1 MFLADLHTWYLGGR
15 GPLAGTSSCRWLLAD
30 RPCSPMPGPPP
41 YRFGICTRHSVPRPP
56 GNVAWHVPRWCTRLE
71 EWTIQATASLMSFFT
86 FSLELLFVFTDA
98 ALSQKWHY
106 HWGFSKLTTALSGA
120 MGTVAACC
128 YFSASGFRQRLAP
141 IWVIRLLPLLPGW
154 WGVSTSELLH
164 KCWWE
169 GQLTVRCDVQRG
181 VTLLISQWPSDVS
194 AWSPVYGGFLYRQ
207 HPEGQ
212 KKKTVWWIK
221 QSAKNI

>member
-1 MFLADLHTWYLGGR
+1 MQLSLISALLEG
-15 GPLAGTSSCRWLLAD
+15 AGAITSLLIAS
-30 RPCSPMPGPPP
+30 SPVSEVALWQH
-41 YRFGICTRHSVPRPP
+41 RSLLST
-56 GNVAWHVPRWCTRLE
+56 GNVTQLE
-71 EWTIQATASLMSFFT
+71 EWTIQATASLISFFT

-106 HWGFSKLTTALSGA
+106 HRGFSKLTTALNGA
-120 MGTVAACC
+120 MEHLGTVAACC
-128 YFSASGFRQRLAP
+128 YFSASSFRQRLAP

-164 KCWWE
+164 KCWWK

-207 HPEGQ
+207 HPKGQ

-221 QSAKNI
+221 QMAKNI